1 MNNIVEQKSNLAKL
15 LATENVTVQHQ
26 NVQTASFNP
35 KNKSPY
41 ITNLEENES

>member
-26 NVQTASFNP
+26 KCTDRIIQP
-35 KNKSPY
+35 QNKSPY
-41 ITNLEENES
+41 ITNLERK